1 MARITSEALEQLRL
15 KKEKLEARYK
25 QLKQQQQYQE
35 RKDET
40 RRKIITGASVAAAV
54 RDGVVSPKLLAY
66 VLNKYVTK
74 QNERQF
80 MGLEPR
86 EDVASEALADQG
98 RSAKSVTEGDDPS
111 SYEEGGQYFSDEE
124 LTEMGVVDP
133 GSEEGKRE

>member
-15 KKEKLEARYK
+15 KKEKLEAKYK

-80 MGLEPR
+80 MGLEVKGAAPN
-86 EDVASEALADQG
+86 EALAESRG
-98 RSAKSVTEGDDPS
+98 EGGKDDAEVS
-111 SYEEGGQYFSDEE
+111 GYEEGREYFSDEE
-124 LTEMGVVDP
+124 LAEMGIVEP
-133 GSEEGKRE
+133 GSEGQRVE

>member
-1 MARITSEALEQLRL
+1 MARITTEALEQLRL

-25 QLKQQQQYQE
+25 HLKQQQQYQE

-74 QNERQF
+74 RNEREF
-80 MGLEPR
+80 MGLEVKGEAPSEGLAEPR
-86 EDVASEALADQG
+86 SIG
-98 RSAKSVTEGDDPS
+98 SEGDDEVS
-111 SYEEGGQYFSDEE
+111 GYEEGREYFSDEE
-124 LTEMGVVDP
+124 LADMGVVEP
-133 GSEEGKRE
+133 GSEE

>member
-1 MARITSEALEQLRL
+1 MARITSEALEQLRI

-74 QNERQF
+74 QNEREF
-80 MGLEPR
+80 MGLEVR
-86 EDVASEALADQG
+86 EEAPNEALADPQSTNAEDDNEVSTYEAG
-98 RSAKSVTEGDDPS
+98 RG
-111 SYEEGGQYFSDEE
+111 YLSDEE
-124 LTEMGVVDP
+124 LADLGIVKP
-133 GSEEGKRE
+133 GSEEGRGQ